1 MNSILL
7 PNKEEKP
14 FDSSKCFV
22 TLEQIENMITEAEQT
37 HDQFIEEYNTMGDTI
52 KQGNVIYTK
61 KAIADMI
68 IRVEGKI
75 SVLKYVRH
83 MAYVNGGYRQE

>member
-22 TLEQIENMITEAEQT
+22 TLEQIESMITEAEQT
-37 HDQFIEEYNTMGDTI
+37 HDQFIEEYNTMGNSI
-52 KQGNVIYTK
+52 KEGNVVYTK
-61 KAIADMI
+61 GKMSEMI
-68 IRVEGKI
+68 IRIEGKI
-75 SVLKYVRH
+75 SALKYVRH